1 MMLFMSESIRIDHE
15 RVKKKRIS
23 LYKTQRDLI
32 DRWVE
37 RFGDSPH
44 QTHIS
49 KVEQGV
55 KSLSLER
62 IGQLAELLETNI
74 DYLLNRSD
82 DDKPASDLEDQ
93 VVFPV
98 HSETERKLLNEI
110 GGEFLKLSADDQD
123 LVLELVRKLPKPK
136 RPRIIGSE

>member
-1 MMLFMSESIRIDHE
+1 MMLIMTEVIKLDPD
-15 RVKKKRIS
+15 RVKKKRKEVFGS
-23 LYKTQRDLI
+23 QRKMI
-32 DRWVE
+32 DAWVA

-74 DYLLNRSD
+74 DFLINRSD
-82 DDKPASDLEDQ
+82 DDKPASDLDDQ

-98 HSETERKLLNEI
+98 RTEAERKLLNEI
-110 GGEFLKLSADDQD
+110 GTEFMRLSAVDQG
-123 LVLELVRKLPKPK
+123 LVLELVRKLP
-136 RPRIIGSE
+136 RGPRIIGGE

>member
-1 MMLFMSESIRIDHE
+1 MMLIMTEVIKLDSD
-15 RVKKKRIS
+15 RVKKKRKEVFGS
-23 LYKTQRDLI
+23 QRKMI
-32 DRWVE
+32 DAWVA

-74 DYLLNRSD
+74 DFLINRSD
-82 DDKPASDLEDQ
+82 DDKPASDLDDQ

-98 HSETERKLLNEI
+98 RTEAERKLLNEI
-110 GGEFLKLSADDQD
+110 GTEFMRLSAVDQG
-123 LVLELVRKLPKPK
+123 LVLELVRKLP
-136 RPRIIGSE
+136 RGPRIIGGE